1 VLKVTPHGCFVS
13 KVTWWGRQS
22 HRNWVTHFSR
32 DVQWTVQHV
41 SNLDNYIPDYTCNY
55 PSLLFSD
62 FADLLNMS
70 IYVYPCNLVAIDI
83 SFSPDRAEQSSHVPL
98 PAHLHLRGQNFPTDH
113 HNPKADVL
121 WSLHSISC
129 TETRLAVFSCFQI
142 LSIVIAKCCCF
153 YRLVGPWNVS
163 MWRIT
168 AIMVDYIL
176 FL

>member
-1 VLKVTPHGCFVS
+1 MYQTWITIYLIIPATTLHCFFLILL
-13 KVTWWGRQS
+13 TC
-22 HRNWVTHFSR
+22 
-32 DVQWTVQHV
+32 
-41 SNLDNYIPDYTCNY
+41 LICLYTI
-55 PSLLFSD
+55 
-62 FADLLNMS
+62 

-83 SFSPDRAEQSSHVPL
+83 SLSPDRAEQSSHVPL
-98 PAHLHLRGQNFPTDH
+98 PAHPHLRGQNFPTDH

-129 TETRLAVFSCFQI
+129 TETRLAVFGCFQI
-142 LSIVIAKCCCF
+142 LSIVITKCCCF